1 MSAHHP
7 DVSPNPA
14 DPRFQRSYDALV
26 RAVTELLD
34 DAPLNTLSI
43 AQLVQRAGVARPTFY
58 QHFPDLQSAA
68 QRAALVRLDDAFAFV
83 EEQGKLLNPPSA
95 TFFRSMEVET
105 ALILEHLNAH
115 QPFYLTVFND
125 AATSAFFDE
134 LVTFVS
140 GRLLP
145 PYEGVRTEAEQDCLT
160 VLGGGLVWTA
170 VHWLRQDA
178 TRETPAVMA
187 KRMAKT
193 AATILDA
200 FGLTL
205 GFAQADSE

>member
-1 MSAHHP
+1 MPP

-34 DAPLNTLSI
+34 DAPLNKLSI

-170 VHWLRQDA
+170 VHWLRQGA

-200 FGLTL
+200 FGLTV

>member
-1 MSAHHP
+1 MPP

-187 KRMAKT
+187 KRLAKT

>member
-1 MSAHHP
+1 M
-7 DVSPNPA
+7 
-14 DPRFQRSYDALV
+14 
-26 RAVTELLD
+26 TELLD
-34 DAPLNTLSI
+34 DAPLNKLSI

-170 VHWLRQDA
+170 VHWLRQGA

>member
-1 MSAHHP
+1 MPP

-34 DAPLNTLSI
+34 DAPLNKLSI

-140 GRLLP
+140 GRILP

-170 VHWLRQDA
+170 VHWLRQGA

-187 KRMAKT
+187 NRMAKT

>member
-1 MSAHHP
+1 MPP

-26 RAVTELLD
+26 RAATELLD
-34 DAPLNTLSI
+34 EAPLNKLSI

-58 QHFPDLQSAA
+58 QHFSDLQTAA
-68 QRAALVRLDDAFAFV
+68 QRAALVRLDNAFAFV
-83 EEQGKLLNPPSA
+83 EEQGKLLNSPNA
-95 TFFRSMEVET
+95 TFVTSMEVET
-105 ALILEHLNAH
+105 ALILEHLHAH
-115 QPFYLTVFND
+115 EPFYLTVFND

-134 LVTFVS
+134 LVTFVA
-140 GRLLP
+140 GRILP

-170 VHWLRQDA
+170 VHWLRQGA
-178 TRETPAVMA
+178 TRETPKAMA
-187 KRMAKT
+187 KRMATT

>member
-1 MSAHHP
+1 
-7 DVSPNPA
+7 
-14 DPRFQRSYDALV
+14 
-26 RAVTELLD
+26 
-34 DAPLNTLSI
+34 
-43 AQLVQRAGVARPTFY
+43 
-58 QHFPDLQSAA
+58 
-68 QRAALVRLDDAFAFV
+68 
-83 EEQGKLLNPPSA
+83 PSA
-95 TFFRSMEVET
+95 TATHHHLRNLNSGKIQVSIGATTILPRGEVET

-170 VHWLRQDA
+170 VHWLRQGA

-200 FGLTL
+200 FGLTV

>member
-1 MSAHHP
+1 MPP

-34 DAPLNTLSI
+34 DAPLNKLSI

-170 VHWLRQDA
+170 VHWLRQGA

>member
-1 MSAHHP
+1 MPP

-178 TRETPAVMA
+178 TRETAAVMA

>member
-1 MSAHHP
+1 M
-7 DVSPNPA
+7 
-14 DPRFQRSYDALV
+14 
-26 RAVTELLD
+26 TELLD

>member
-1 MSAHHP
+1 MPP

-26 RAVTELLD
+26 RAATELLD
-34 DAPLNTLSI
+34 EAPLNTLSI

-58 QHFPDLQSAA
+58 QHFPDLQAAA
-68 QRAALVRLDDAFAFV
+68 QRAALVRLDNAFTFV
-83 EEQGKLLNPPSA
+83 EEQGKLLNPPDTS
-95 TFFRSMEVET
+95 FVRSMEVET
-105 ALILEHLNAH
+105 ALVLEHLHAH
-115 QPFYLTVFND
+115 QSFYLTVFND

-134 LVTFVS
+134 LVTFVA

-145 PYEGVRTEAEQDCLT
+145 PYEGVRTESEQDCLT

-170 VHWLRQDA
+170 VHWLRLGSA
-178 TRETPAVMA
+178 RETPEAMA
-187 KRMAKT
+187 KRMAST

-200 FGLTL
+200 FGLTPEV
-205 GFAQADSE
+205 AQAGPA

>member
-1 MSAHHP
+1 MPP

-34 DAPLNTLSI
+34 DAPLNKLSI

-170 VHWLRQDA
+170 VHWLRQGA

-205 GFAQADSE
+205 GFAQGDSE

>member
-1 MSAHHP
+1 MPP

-34 DAPLNTLSI
+34 DAPLNKLSI

-68 QRAALVRLDDAFAFV
+68 QRAALVRLDNAFAFV

-170 VHWLRQDA
+170 VHWLRQGA

-187 KRMAKT
+187 KRMAST